1 MPNRFFFIFGGQTYK
16 YKLMETET
24 VLITGALGQI
34 GSELA
39 EKLKSIHGKE
49 NVIISDIRPR
59 NEVDYDGIYE
69 VIDVMDADR
78 IKEVIEQYNIKTV
91 YHLAALLSGTAEK
104 NPLFGWKLNM
114 DTLLTFLEL
123 AKDKVIDKIF
133 WPSSIGIY
141 GPDTPKEMTPQNTLK
156 TPSTVYGISKLAGE
170 YWCNYYHQRYGV
182 DVRSVRFPGLISWK
196 TPAGG
201 GTTDY
206 AVDIYYKALEEGK
219 YTSFL
224 KAGTYLPMLYMDDAI
239 DAIMKL
245 MTTDGDQLTV
255 RTSYNLGGLSFE
267 PTELAEEIKKHI
279 PDFTLDFEPDF
290 RQAIAD
296 SWPSSIDDQVAQA
309 DWGYAPQYSIEKM
322 TTTMLDNLKV
332 KLAKN

>member
-1 MPNRFFFIFGGQTYK
+1 
-16 YKLMETET
+16 METET
-24 VLITGALGQI
+24 ILITGALGQI

-39 EKLKSIHGKE
+39 EKLKTIYGKE
-49 NVIISDIRPR
+49 NVIISDIRDPKDV
-59 NEVDYDGIYE
+59 NYDGIYE
-69 VIDVMDADR
+69 VIDVLDTDR
-78 IKEVIEQYNIKTV
+78 IKEVIAKHNIKTV

-104 NPLFGWKLNM
+104 NPMFGWKLNM

-133 WPSSIGIY
+133 WPSSIGVF
-141 GPDTPKEMTPQNTLK
+141 GPDTPKDNTPQNTVQ

-170 YWCNYYHQRYGV
+170 YWCKWYQQNHGV

-206 AVDIYYKALEEGK
+206 AVDIYYKAIEEGK

-224 KAGTYLPMLYMDDAI
+224 KEGTYLPMLYMDDAI
-239 DAIMKL
+239 DAIVQL
-245 MTTDGDQLTV
+245 MTTDAEKLAEFK
-255 RTSYNLGGLSFE
+255 SYNLGGLSFAPE
-267 PTELAEEIKKHI
+267 HLAAEIKKHI
-279 PDFTLDFEPDF
+279 PSFEIGYEPDF

-296 SWPSSIDDQVAQA
+296 SWPSSIDDSVAKA
-309 DWGYAPQYSIEKM
+309 DWGYEPKFSTEKM
-322 TTTMLDNLKV
+322 TETMLENLRV
-332 KLAKN
+332 KLATA

>member
-1 MPNRFFFIFGGQTYK
+1 
-16 YKLMETET
+16 METET
-24 VLITGALGQI
+24 ILITGALGQI

-39 EKLKSIHGKE
+39 EKLKTIYGKE
-49 NVIISDIRPR
+49 NVIISDIRDPK
-59 NEVDYDGIYE
+59 EVNYDGIYE
-69 VIDVMDADR
+69 VIDVLDTDR
-78 IKEVIEQYNIKTV
+78 IKEVIAKHNIKTV

-104 NPLFGWKLNM
+104 NPMFGWKLNM

-133 WPSSIGIY
+133 WPSSIGVF
-141 GPDTPKEMTPQNTLK
+141 GPDTPKDNTPQNTVQ

-170 YWCNYYHQRYGV
+170 YWCKWYQENHGV

-206 AVDIYYKALEEGK
+206 AVDIYYKAIEEGK

-224 KAGTYLPMLYMDDAI
+224 KEGTYLPMLYMDDAI
-239 DAIMKL
+239 DAIVQL
-245 MTTDGDQLTV
+245 MTTDAEKLIEFK
-255 RTSYNLGGLSFE
+255 SYNLGGLSFAPE
-267 PTELAEEIKKHI
+267 HLAEEIKKHI
-279 PDFTLDFEPDF
+279 PEFEIDYEPDF

-296 SWPSSIDDQVAQA
+296 SWPSSIDDSVAKA
-309 DWGYAPQYSIEKM
+309 DWGYAPKFSIEKM
-322 TTTMLDNLKV
+322 TETMLENLKV
-332 KLAKN
+332 KLAKA

>member
-1 MPNRFFFIFGGQTYK
+1 MK
-16 YKLMETET
+16 TET
-24 VLITGALGQI
+24 ILITGALGQI

-39 EKLKSIHGKE
+39 EKLKTIHGKN
-49 NVIISDIRPR
+49 NVIISDIRDPKD
-59 NEVDYDGIYE
+59 VDYDGIYE
-69 VIDVMDADR
+69 VIDVMNVEK
-78 IKEVIEQYNIKTV
+78 IKEVIAKHNVKTV

-104 NPLFGWKLNM
+104 NPMFGWKLNM

-133 WPSSIGIY
+133 WPSSIGVF
-141 GPDTPKEMTPQNTLK
+141 GPDTPKDNTPQNTIQ
-156 TPSTVYGISKLAGE
+156 TPSTVYGISKLSGE
-170 YWCNYYHQRYGV
+170 YWCKWYQQNHNV

-206 AVDIYYKALEEGK
+206 AVDIYYKAIEDGK

-224 KAGTYLPMLYMDDAI
+224 SEGTYLPMLYMDDAI
-239 DAIMKL
+239 DAIVEL
-245 MTTDGDQLTV
+245 MSADPKQLGEFK
-255 RTSYNLGGLSFE
+255 SYNLGGLSFAPE
-267 PTELAEEIKKHI
+267 DLAAEIKKHI
-279 PDFTLDFEPDF
+279 PNFTLDYAPDF

-296 SWPSSIDDQVAQA
+296 TWPSSIDDSVAKA
-309 DWGYAPQYSIEKM
+309 DWGYQPKFDIDRM

-332 KLAKN
+332 KLAKA

>member
-1 MPNRFFFIFGGQTYK
+1 MK
-16 YKLMETET
+16 TET
-24 VLITGALGQI
+24 ILITGALGQI

-39 EKLKSIHGKE
+39 EKLKTIHGKN
-49 NVIISDIRPR
+49 NVIISDIRDPKD
-59 NEVDYDGIYE
+59 VDYDGIYE
-69 VIDVMDADR
+69 VIDVMNVEK
-78 IKEVIEQYNIKTV
+78 IKEVIAKHNVKTV

-104 NPLFGWKLNM
+104 NPMFGWKLNM

-133 WPSSIGIY
+133 WPSSIGVF
-141 GPDTPKEMTPQNTLK
+141 GPDTPKDNTPQNTIQ
-156 TPSTVYGISKLAGE
+156 TPSTVYGISKLSGE
-170 YWCNYYHQRYGV
+170 YWCKWYQQNHNI

-206 AVDIYYKALEEGK
+206 AVDIYYKAIEDGK

-224 KAGTYLPMLYMDDAI
+224 SEGTYLPMLYMDDAI
-239 DAIMKL
+239 DAIVEL
-245 MTTDGDQLTV
+245 MSADPKQLGEFK
-255 RTSYNLGGLSFE
+255 SYNLGGLSFAPE
-267 PTELAEEIKKHI
+267 DLAAEIKKHI
-279 PDFTLDFEPDF
+279 PNFTLDYAPDF

-296 SWPSSIDDQVAQA
+296 TWPSSIDDSVAKA
-309 DWGYAPQYSIEKM
+309 DWGYLPKFDIDRM

-332 KLAKN
+332 

>member
-1 MPNRFFFIFGGQTYK
+1 MK
-16 YKLMETET
+16 TET
-24 VLITGALGQI
+24 ILITGALGQI

-39 EKLKSIHGKE
+39 EKLKTIHGKN
-49 NVIISDIRPR
+49 NVIISDIRDPKD
-59 NEVDYDGIYE
+59 VDYDGIYE
-69 VIDVMDADR
+69 VIDVMNVEK
-78 IKEVIEQYNIKTV
+78 IKEVIAKHNVKTV

-104 NPLFGWKLNM
+104 NPMFGWKLNM

-133 WPSSIGIY
+133 WPSSIGVF
-141 GPDTPKEMTPQNTLK
+141 GPDTPKDNTPQNTIQ
-156 TPSTVYGISKLAGE
+156 TPSTVYGISKLSGE
-170 YWCNYYHQRYGV
+170 YWCKWYQQNHNV

-206 AVDIYYKALEEGK
+206 AVDIYYKAIEDGK

-224 KAGTYLPMLYMDDAI
+224 SEGTYLPMMYMDDAI
-239 DAIMKL
+239 DAIVEL
-245 MTTDGDQLTV
+245 MSADPKQLGEFK
-255 RTSYNLGGLSFE
+255 SYNLGGLSFAPE
-267 PTELAEEIKKHI
+267 DLAAEIKKHI
-279 PDFTLDFEPDF
+279 PNFTLDYAPDF

-296 SWPSSIDDQVAQA
+296 TWPSSIDDSVAKA
-309 DWGYAPQYSIEKM
+309 DWGYQPKFDIDRM

-332 KLAKN
+332 KLAKA

>member
-1 MPNRFFFIFGGQTYK
+1 
-16 YKLMETET
+16 METDT
-24 VLITGALGQI
+24 ILITGALGQI

-39 EKLKSIHGKE
+39 EKLKTIHGKN
-49 NVIISDIRPR
+49 NVIISDIRDPKDV
-59 NEVDYDGIYE
+59 NYDGIYE

-78 IKEVIEQYNIKTV
+78 IKEVIAKHNIKTV

-104 NPLFGWKLNM
+104 NPMFGWKLNM

-133 WPSSIGIY
+133 WPSSIGVF
-141 GPDTPKEMTPQNTLK
+141 GPDTPKDNTPQNTIQ
-156 TPSTVYGISKLAGE
+156 TPSTVYGISKLSGE
-170 YWCNYYHQRYGV
+170 YWCKWYQQNHNV

-206 AVDIYYKALEEGK
+206 AVDIYYKAIEDGK

-224 KAGTYLPMLYMDDAI
+224 KEGTYLPMLYMDDAI
-239 DAIMKL
+239 NAIVEL
-245 MTTDGDQLTV
+245 MSTDPKQLGEFK
-255 RTSYNLGGLSFE
+255 SYNLGGLSFAPE
-267 PTELAEEIKKHI
+267 HLAAEIKKHI
-279 PDFTLDFEPDF
+279 PNFTIDYAPDF

-296 SWPSSIDDQVAQA
+296 TWPSSIDDSVAKA
-309 DWGYAPQYSIEKM
+309 DWGYQPKFDIDKM
-322 TTTMLDNLKV
+322 TTTMLDNLKI
-332 KLAKN
+332 KLGKP

>member
-1 MPNRFFFIFGGQTYK
+1 
-16 YKLMETET
+16 METET
-24 VLITGALGQI
+24 ILITGALGQI

-39 EKLKSIHGKE
+39 EKLKTIYGKE
-49 NVIISDIRPR
+49 NVIISDIRDPKEL
-59 NEVDYDGIYE
+59 NYDGIYE
-69 VIDVMDADR
+69 VIDVLDTDR
-78 IKEVIEQYNIKTV
+78 IKEVIAKHNIKTV

-104 NPLFGWKLNM
+104 NPMFGWKLNM

-133 WPSSIGIY
+133 WPSSIGVF
-141 GPDTPKEMTPQNTLK
+141 GPDTPKDNTPQNTVQ

-170 YWCNYYHQRYGV
+170 YWCKWYQENHGV

-206 AVDIYYKALEEGK
+206 AVDIYYKAIEEGK

-224 KAGTYLPMLYMDDAI
+224 KEGTYLPMLYMDDAI
-239 DAIMKL
+239 DAIVQL
-245 MTTDGDQLTV
+245 MTTDAEKLIEFK
-255 RTSYNLGGLSFE
+255 SYNLGGLSFAPE
-267 PTELAEEIKKHI
+267 HLAEEIKKHI
-279 PDFTLDFEPDF
+279 LEFEIDYEPDF

-296 SWPSSIDDQVAQA
+296 SWPSSIDDSVAKA
-309 DWGYAPQYSIEKM
+309 DWGYAPKFSIEKM
-322 TTTMLDNLKV
+322 TETMLENLKV
-332 KLAKN
+332 KLAKA

>member
-1 MPNRFFFIFGGQTYK
+1 
-16 YKLMETET
+16 METNT
-24 VLITGALGQI
+24 ILITGALGQI

-39 EKLKSIHGKE
+39 EKLKTIHGKN
-49 NVIISDIRPR
+49 NVIISDIRDPKD
-59 NEVDYDGIYE
+59 VDYDGIYE

-78 IKEVIEQYNIKTV
+78 IKEVIAKHNIKTV

-104 NPLFGWKLNM
+104 NPMFGWKLNM

-133 WPSSIGIY
+133 WPSSIGVF
-141 GPDTPKEMTPQNTLK
+141 GPDTPKDNTPQNTIQ
-156 TPSTVYGISKLAGE
+156 TPSTVYGISKLSGE
-170 YWCNYYHQRYGV
+170 YWCKWYQQNHNV

-206 AVDIYYKALEEGK
+206 AVDIYYKAIEDGK

-224 KAGTYLPMLYMDDAI
+224 KEGTYLPMLYMDDAI
-239 DAIMKL
+239 NAIIEL
-245 MTTDGDQLTV
+245 MSADPKQLGEFK
-255 RTSYNLGGLSFE
+255 SYNLGGLSFAPE
-267 PTELAEEIKKHI
+267 HLAAEIKKHI
-279 PDFTLDFEPDF
+279 PNFTIDYAPDF

-296 SWPSSIDDQVAQA
+296 SWPSSIDDSVAKA
-309 DWGYAPQYSIEKM
+309 DWGFEPKFDIDKM
-322 TTTMLDNLKV
+322 TTTMLDNLKI
-332 KLAKN
+332 KLGKA

>member
-1 MPNRFFFIFGGQTYK
+1 
-16 YKLMETET
+16 METET
-24 VLITGALGQI
+24 ILITGALGQI

-39 EKLKSIHGKE
+39 EKLKTIYGKE
-49 NVIISDIRPR
+49 NVIISDIRDPKD
-59 NEVDYDGIYE
+59 VDYDGIYE
-69 VIDVMDADR
+69 VIDVLDSNR
-78 IKEVIEQYNIKTV
+78 IKEVIAKHNVKTV

-104 NPLFGWKLNM
+104 NPMFGWKLNM

-133 WPSSIGIY
+133 WPSSIGVF
-141 GPDTPKEMTPQNTLK
+141 GPDTPKDNTPQNTVQ

-170 YWCNYYHQRYGV
+170 YWCKWYQQNHGV

-206 AVDIYYKALEEGK
+206 AVDIYYKAIEEGK

-224 KAGTYLPMLYMDDAI
+224 KEGTYLPMLYMDDAI
-239 DAIMKL
+239 DAIVQL
-245 MTTDGDQLTV
+245 MTTDSEKLGEFK
-255 RTSYNLGGLSFE
+255 SYNLGGLSFAPE
-267 PTELAEEIKKHI
+267 HLAEEIKKHI
-279 PDFTLDFEPDF
+279 PSFEISYEPDF

-296 SWPSSIDDQVAQA
+296 SWPSSIDDSVAKA
-309 DWGYAPQYSIEKM
+309 DWGYAPKFSTEKM
-322 TTTMLDNLKV
+322 TETMLDNLRV
-332 KLAKN
+332 KLAIA

>member
-1 MPNRFFFIFGGQTYK
+1 
-16 YKLMETET
+16 METET
-24 VLITGALGQI
+24 ILITGALGQI

-39 EKLKSIHGKE
+39 EKLKTIYGKD
-49 NVIISDIRPR
+49 NVIISDIRDPKDV
-59 NEVDYDGIYE
+59 NYYGIYE
-69 VIDVMDADR
+69 VIDVLDTER
-78 IKEVIEQYNIKTV
+78 IKEVIAKHNIKTV

-104 NPLFGWKLNM
+104 NPMFGWKLNM

-133 WPSSIGIY
+133 WPSSIGVF
-141 GPDTPKEMTPQNTLK
+141 GPDTPKENTPQNTIQ

-170 YWCNYYHQRYGV
+170 YWCKWYQENHGV

-206 AVDIYYKALEEGK
+206 AVDIYYKAIENGK

-224 KAGTYLPMLYMDDAI
+224 KEGTYLPMLYMDDAI
-239 DAIMKL
+239 DAILELMETDSEKL
-245 MTTDGDQLTV
+245 GEFK
-255 RTSYNLGGLSFE
+255 SYNLGGLSFAPE
-267 PTELAEEIKKHI
+267 DLAAEIRKFI
-279 PDFTLDFEPDF
+279 PSFEISYEADF

-296 SWPSSIDDQVAQA
+296 SWPSSIDDSVAKK
-309 DWGYAPQYSIEKM
+309 DWGYQPKFSVEAM
-322 TTTMLDNLKV
+322 TKTMLDNLRI
-332 KLAKN
+332 KLAK

>member
-1 MPNRFFFIFGGQTYK
+1 
-16 YKLMETET
+16 METDT
-24 VLITGALGQI
+24 ILITGALGQI

-39 EKLKSIHGKE
+39 EKLKTIHGKN
-49 NVIISDIRPR
+49 NVIISDIRDPKD
-59 NEVDYDGIYE
+59 VDYDGIYE

-78 IKEVIEQYNIKTV
+78 IKEVIAKYNIKTV

-104 NPLFGWKLNM
+104 NPMFGWKLNM

-133 WPSSIGIY
+133 WPSSIGVF
-141 GPDTPKEMTPQNTLK
+141 GPDTPKDNTPQNTIQ
-156 TPSTVYGISKLAGE
+156 TPSTVYGISKLSGE
-170 YWCNYYHQRYGV
+170 YWCKWYQQNHNV

-206 AVDIYYKALEEGK
+206 AVDIYYKAIEDGK

-224 KAGTYLPMLYMDDAI
+224 KEGTYLPMLYMDDAI
-239 DAIMKL
+239 NAIVEL
-245 MTTDGDQLTV
+245 MSADPKQLGEFK
-255 RTSYNLGGLSFE
+255 SYNLGGLSFAPE
-267 PTELAEEIKKHI
+267 DLAAEIKKHI
-279 PDFTLDFEPDF
+279 PNFTIDYAPDF

-296 SWPSSIDDQVAQA
+296 SWPSSIDDSVAKA
-309 DWGYAPQYSIEKM
+309 DWGFEPKFDIDKM
-322 TTTMLDNLKV
+322 TTTMLDNLKI
-332 KLAKN
+332 KLGKP

>member
-1 MPNRFFFIFGGQTYK
+1 
-16 YKLMETET
+16 METET
-24 VLITGALGQI
+24 ILITGALGQI

-39 EKLKSIHGKE
+39 EKLKTIHGKE
-49 NVIISDIRPR
+49 NVIISDIRDPKDV
-59 NEVDYDGIYE
+59 NYDGIYE
-69 VIDVMDADR
+69 VIDVLDTNR
-78 IKEVIEQYNIKTV
+78 IKEVISKHNVKTV

-104 NPLFGWKLNM
+104 NPMFGWKLNM

-133 WPSSIGIY
+133 WPSSIGVF
-141 GPDTPKEMTPQNTLK
+141 GPDTPKDNTPQNTVQ

-170 YWCNYYHQRYGV
+170 YWCKWYQQNHGV

-206 AVDIYYKALEEGK
+206 AVDIYYKAIEEGK

-224 KAGTYLPMLYMDDAI
+224 QEGTYLPMLYMDDAI
-239 DAIMKL
+239 DAIIQL
-245 MTTDGDQLTV
+245 MTTDAEKLV
-255 RTSYNLGGLSFE
+255 EFKSYNLGGLSFAPE
-267 PTELAEEIKKHI
+267 HLAEEIKKHI
-279 PDFTLDFEPDF
+279 PSFEISYEPDF

-296 SWPSSIDDQVAQA
+296 SWPSSIDDTVAKQ
-309 DWGYAPQYSIEKM
+309 DWGYAPKFSTEKM
-322 TTTMLDNLKV
+322 TETMLDNLRV
-332 KLAKN
+332 KLAVS

>member
-1 MPNRFFFIFGGQTYK
+1 MK
-16 YKLMETET
+16 TET
-24 VLITGALGQI
+24 ILITGALGQI

-39 EKLKSIHGKE
+39 EKLKTIHGKN
-49 NVIISDIRPR
+49 NVIISDIRDPKD
-59 NEVDYDGIYE
+59 VDYDGIYE
-69 VIDVMDADR
+69 VIDVMDVEK
-78 IKEVIEQYNIKTV
+78 IKEVIAKHNVKTV

-104 NPLFGWKLNM
+104 NPMFGWKLNM

-133 WPSSIGIY
+133 WPSSIGVF
-141 GPDTPKEMTPQNTLK
+141 GPDTPKDNTPQNTIQ

-170 YWCNYYHQRYGV
+170 YWCKWYQQNHNV

-206 AVDIYYKALEEGK
+206 AVDIYYKAIEDGK

-224 KAGTYLPMLYMDDAI
+224 SEGTYLPMLYMDDAI
-239 DAIMKL
+239 DAIVEL
-245 MTTDGDQLTV
+245 MSTDPKQLGEFK
-255 RTSYNLGGLSFE
+255 SYNLGGLSFAPE
-267 PTELAEEIKKHI
+267 NLAAEIKKHI
-279 PDFTLDFEPDF
+279 PNFTLDYAPDF

-296 SWPSSIDDQVAQA
+296 TWPSSIDDSVAKA
-309 DWGYAPQYSIEKM
+309 DWGYQPKFDIEKM

-332 KLAKN
+332 KLAKA